1 MFHLLTV
8 YWWSLSSHYQQ
19 GHRISVTRDKYY
31 SNIWFHKNHHPGSS
45 GTFMISLDTCSAL
58 SRRDFISPRLGNE
71 SWNYTW
77 KLKFFT
83 WAHKC
88 SVVQPCPT
96 LCDPV
101 DCSPPGRC
109 VHGIV
114 QARILEWVVISFSR
128 GSSQT
133 VIVKTRACNEMQMTT
148 TAFSILKLFNPIKVI
163 IDVYGHSISEV
174 FLLEIFFDV
183 DLWKNLCCFCYNTA
197 SVLCFG
203 FLAVRHVW
211 FWVLMQVV
219 EPAPLALE
227 LKS

>member
-8 YWWSLSSHYQQ
+8 YWWSLSSYYQQ

-45 GTFMISLDTCSAL
+45 GTFMISVDTCSAL

-109 VHGIV
+109 VHGIL

-128 GSSQT
+128 GSSQRSY
-133 VIVKTRACNEMQMTT
+133 VIVKTKSLQW
-148 TAFSILKLFNPIKVI
+148 
-163 IDVYGHSISEV
+163 DVNDHNS
-174 FLLEIFFDV
+174 FLYSKTIQPYKSDHRC
-183 DLWKNLCCFCYNTA
+183 LW
-197 SVLCFG
+197 
-203 FLAVRHVW
+203 
-211 FWVLMQVV
+211 
-219 EPAPLALE
+219 P
-227 LKS
+227 